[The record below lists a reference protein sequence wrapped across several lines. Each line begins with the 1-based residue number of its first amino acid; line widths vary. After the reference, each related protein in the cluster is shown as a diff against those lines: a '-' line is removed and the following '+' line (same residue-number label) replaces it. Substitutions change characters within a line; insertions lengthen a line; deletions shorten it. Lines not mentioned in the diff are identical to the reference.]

1 MKWNDVKS
9 NENLEEL
16 FDKNEKYLLFARKLN
31 KNKNNYD
38 VFLAYYSD
46 LCKSWFGGGWYFNEL
61 DIKKWV
67 KVDMPKV
74 E

>member
-1 MKWNDVKS
+1 MKTWKKF
-9 NENLEEL
+9 LI
-16 FDKNEKYLLFARKLN
+16 KMKKYLLFARKL
-31 KNKNNYD
+31 NKNNYD

-46 LCKSWFGGGWYFNEL
+46 FCKSWYGSGWHFNEL
-61 DIKKWV
+61 EVKKWA